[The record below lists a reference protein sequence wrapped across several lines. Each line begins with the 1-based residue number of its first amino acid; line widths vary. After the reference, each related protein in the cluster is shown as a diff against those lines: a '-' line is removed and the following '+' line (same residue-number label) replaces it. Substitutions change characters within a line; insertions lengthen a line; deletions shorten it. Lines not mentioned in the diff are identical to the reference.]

1 MARGE
6 YLFGGEAHGIPAGAE
21 LPKPRHC
28 PFTTGTRLCMS
39 GNQMCNPLAVTGN
52 GNSLSV
58 LHCPQEFRRPR
69 LGFSGPNLTHNP
81 VPTGCFDYAILLDFV
96 RFGLEGWHCF
106 GFVKVEPRP
115 GRPEQGADGPAEFQ
129 TGFVHRAVARPARIP
144 AVDPGLVAT
153 LRLRRPLGWLW
164 MMRADQPS
172 PAQSKWTFSAR
183 SMVNVLS
190 RRTSN

>member
-1 MARGE
+1 MAPGE
-6 YLFGGEAHGIPAGAE
+6 YLFGGEAHGLPAGAE
-21 LPKPRHC
+21 LPKPCHR
-28 PFTTGTRLCMS
+28 PFATGSILCTS
-39 GNQMCNPLAVTGN
+39 GNRMRNPFAMPGYGN
-52 GNSLSV
+52 GLSV

-69 LGFSGPNLTHNP
+69 LGFSGSNLTHNP

-96 RFGLEGWHCF
+96 RFGVEGWHCF

-115 GRPEQGADGPAEFQ
+115 GRPEQGADGSAEFQ
-129 TGFVHRAVARPARIP
+129 TGFVHRAVARPARRRGSRPGRDFAFVP
-144 AVDPGLVAT
+144 A
-153 LRLRRPLGWLW
+153 LGWLW
-164 MMRADQPS
+164 MRRAAQPS